1 MRAKFSYNLL
11 RHITAMYLSIRNKI
25 LISHFGI
32 VLFVGLAIGGYGYY
46 FISKHINTDEKKSL
60 EFLTNTL
67 KSRVLGVVAQRK
79 STLQLVSEKILDG
92 DKLDVY
98 TDKYGEYVLS
108 QNLPKFSKEF
118 PVLSYV
124 NMKGEEVRAVN
135 GIVFSGKSE
144 IIASTIFK
152 ELMSEPNKIIVSYEQ
167 NNVDLGIPAV
177 TFAMAKY
184 SGDKPI
190 GFIRGSVPIT
200 TIASVLSE
208 TEVEK
213 SGFALLLDSRMTV
226 IYASSRPDIA
236 GHSIDDSKTP
246 VQLKRGINRALILG
260 VDSIAALVPL
270 DEFRW
275 SLMVVIPYAEFSAD
289 ENKIKYITVGVM
301 ILVLVIS
308 GVIFTLITRHITN
321 NITNPLKRFIAF
333 TDMIAKGNFTQITD
347 IKSKDEV
354 GVLAESFNHMLME
367 LQKTRDDLIIAK
379 EYTDNIIETIASA
392 VIVLTEDAEIVKVNK
407 SVNKMLGRTEEELLN
422 KRIDEIFESDTI
434 AEILYNEI
442 MRNGY
447 VKDVEV
453 VLMAKYGVK
462 VPVIFSA
469 SVIYG
474 SDGNT
479 IDEIVCSAQNITQL
493 KRMQKVRDMH
503 LKELETANKHLKE
516 SRTQLVQAEK
526 LASLGQMLAG
536 VAHEINTPVGIGIT
550 LSSTI
555 TKETEAIKAAI
566 DDRSLRM
573 ERLQEYIDDINKS
586 SSLIFKS
593 LMRTAELV
601 KSFKMVSADQITQER
616 RVFRLKGYIEEIL
629 LSLQPKL
636 KRSQHNIEVIC
647 EQSLELDSYP
657 GSIAQIITNLLMNSL
672 IHAYDKGAK
681 GTITIEAALHKNDI
695 VIQYKDDGK
704 GIPQENI
711 KKIYDPFFTTMR
723 GTGGTGL
730 GMHIVHNIVTQ
741 TLGGTIDCQS
751 ELNKGTTFTI
761 SFPVI
766 KKEAA
771 A

>member
-1 MRAKFSYNLL
+1 
-11 RHITAMYLSIRNKI
+11 MYLSIRNKI

-32 VLFVGLAIGGYGYY
+32 VLFVGLAIGGCGYY
-46 FISKHINTDEKKSL
+46 FISTHINTDEKKSL
-60 EFLTNTL
+60 EFLSNTL
-67 KSRVLGVVAQRK
+67 KSRVLGAAAQKK
-79 STLQLVSEKILDG
+79 SMLQHISEKILDG
-92 DKLDVY
+92 GSLDVY
-98 TDKYGEYVLS
+98 TDKYGEYVLT
-108 QNLPKFSKEF
+108 QYLPKFSKEF

-124 NMKGEEVRAVN
+124 NMKGDEVRAVN

-144 IIASTIFK
+144 ITGGSIFK
-152 ELMSEPNKIIVSYEQ
+152 ELISEPNKVIVSYEQ
-167 NNVDLGIPAV
+167 NDIDLGIPAV
-177 TFAMAKY
+177 TFAMAKF

-190 GFIRGSVPIT
+190 GIIRGSVPIS

-208 TEVEK
+208 TEIEK
-213 SGFALLLDSRMTV
+213 SGFTLLLDDRKTV
-226 IYASSRPDIA
+226 IYAGRRPDIT
-236 GHSIDDSKTP
+236 GQSIDDPNTSKTP
-246 VQLKRGINRALILG
+246 VQLKRGINRALLLG
-260 VDSIAALVPL
+260 VDSIAVLVML
-270 DEFRW
+270 DDFRW
-275 SLMVVIPYAEFSAD
+275 SLMIVIPYAEFSAD
-289 ENKIKYITVGVM
+289 VNNIKYATAGVM
-301 ILVLVIS
+301 ILVLALS
-308 GVIFTLITRHITN
+308 GVIFTFITRHITN
-321 NITNPLKRFIAF
+321 NITNPLKRFTAF
-333 TDMIAKGNFTQITD
+333 TAMIAKGDFTQITD

-392 VIVLTEDAEIVKVNK
+392 VIVLTEDAEIIKVNK

-493 KRMQKVRDMH
+493 RRMQKVRDMH

-555 TKETEAIKAAI
+555 TNETEAIKAAI
-566 DDRSLRM
+566 NDRSLRV
-573 ERLQEYIDDINKS
+573 EQLQEYIDDINKS
-586 SSLIFKS
+586 SSIIFKS

-629 LSLQPKL
+629 LSLQPKV

-647 EQSLELDSYP
+647 EEYLELDSYP
-657 GSIAQIITNLLMNSL
+657 GAIAQIITNLLMNSL
-672 IHAYDKGAK
+672 MHAYDKGAK
-681 GTITIEAALHKNDI
+681 GTITIKAAIYKGDI

-704 GIPQENI
+704 GMPQENI
-711 KKIYDPFFTTMR
+711 RKIYDPFFTTMR
-723 GTGGTGL
+723 GSGGTGL
-730 GMHIVHNIVTQ
+730 GLHIVHNIVTQ
-741 TLGGTIDCQS
+741 TLGGTIECQS

-761 SFPVI
+761 SFPI
-766 KKEAA
+766 MKKEAA